1 MSVQAQINELTDQ
14 LNYYNTRYY
23 QDSVS
28 EISDFEFDKLLEKLI
43 ALEKEHPELKREDSP
58 TQRVGGT
65 ITKTFQPVFHRF
77 PMLSLGNTYSEQELL
92 DFDDRVRKGLPDQSY
107 EYICEQKF
115 DGISLSIRYENGILK
130 LGATRGDGTRGDAI
144 TANVKTIKT
153 LPLVIKNTKYEV
165 GSKKSEVGSMKYEG
179 GDKENE
185 VGSQEENEVGS
196 KRNEVGE
203 QTSTLAS
210 YLLPPTPDFLP
221 PTSYPLPQLFE
232 VRGEGFMSFSSF
244 QRLNKDLE
252 EAEETPYANPRN
264 AASGAFKLQDS
275 TEVARRGL
283 DCFVYQY
290 LADEELFE
298 THEQSLIALK
308 NWGFNVSQTWQ
319 KCTNIQQVLEYI
331 KNWEEKRFELPLATD
346 GIVIKVNSF
355 AQREELGYT
364 AKSPRW
370 AIAYKYKAE
379 SKSAILKAVTYQVGR
394 TGAITPV
401 AELDNE
407 SLNGKGIHLSGTTV
421 KRASLHNANEI
432 ERQGLRLRL
441 GDTVFV
447 EKGGEIIPKVTG
459 VDVSKRNENSPNFQ
473 YITHCPAC
481 GTELIRKEGEAN
493 HYCPNEKGCPPQI
506 KGRLEHFIHRK
517 AMNLES
523 LGEGKIELLFEKGL
537 VNNPADFYQLH
548 EGNLL
553 GLEKTIVDES
563 TGKSKK
569 VSFQKKTVENILAAI
584 EKSKSVPFKQVLFS
598 IGIRY
603 VGATVA
609 EKLANYFKNI
619 DALQA
624 ASLEQLTNVPEIGE
638 RIAQSVVTFFAES
651 DNQLLI
657 QQLKAAGLQFTTQEE
672 EVIVEGETLAGKS
685 FLYTGTF
692 QHFERDDLELKIEAN
707 GGKVLSGVSG
717 KLDFLI
723 VGEKPGAS
731 KIDKASKLGVKMISE
746 EEFLRM
752 LGAIPKDSD
761 V

>member
-1 MSVQAQINELTDQ
+1 MSAQAQINELTDQ

-28 EISDFEFDKLLEKLI
+28 EITDFEFDKLLEKLT
-43 ALEKEHPELKREDSP
+43 ALEKEHPEFKREDSP

-65 ITKTFQPVFHRF
+65 ITKIFQPVFHRY

-92 DFDDRVRKGLPDQSY
+92 DFDERVRKGLQDQPY

-130 LGATRGDGTRGDAI
+130 LGATRGDGTRGDDI

-153 LPLVIKNTKYEV
+153 LPLVISN
-165 GSKKSEVGSMKYEG
+165 
-179 GDKENE
+179 
-185 VGSQEENEVGS
+185 
-196 KRNEVGE
+196 
-203 QTSTLAS
+203 ST
-210 YLLPPTPDFLP
+210 PPP
-221 PTSYPLPQLFE
+221 LFE

-244 QRLNKDLE
+244 ERLNKDLE
-252 EAEETPYANPRN
+252 EADDTPYANPRN

-275 TEVARRGL
+275 AEVARRGL
-283 DCFVYQY
+283 DCFIYQF
-290 LADEELFE
+290 LADQELFE

-319 KCTNIQQVLEYI
+319 KCTDIQQVLEYI
-331 KNWEEKRFELPLATD
+331 LHWQEKRFELPLATD
-346 GIVIKVNSF
+346 GIVIKINSF

-379 SKSAILKAVTYQVGR
+379 SKSAILKSVTYQVGR

-432 ERQGLRLRL
+432 ERLGLRL

-459 VDVSKRNENSPNFQ
+459 LDLAKRKSDSIEFQ

-481 GTELIRKEGEAN
+481 QTELIRKEGEAN
-493 HYCPNEKGCPPQI
+493 HYCPNENGCPPQI

-537 VNNPADFYQLH
+537 VNNPADFYQLQ
-548 EGNLL
+548 ESNLL
-553 GLEKTIVDES
+553 GLEKTIIDEGS
-563 TGKSKK
+563 GKSKK

-584 EKSKSVPFKQVLFS
+584 EKSKSVPFKQVLFG

-609 EKLANYFKNI
+609 EKLASYFKNI
-619 DALQA
+619 DALKA
-624 ASLEQLTNVPEIGE
+624 ATLEQLTNVPEIGE

-651 DNQLLI
+651 DNQVLI
-657 QQLKAAGLQFTTQEE
+657 ERLKAAGLQFTTQEE
-672 EVIVEGETLAGKS
+672 DVIVESETLAGKS

-723 VGEKPGAS
+723 VGEKPGTS
-731 KIDKASKLGVKMISE
+731 KIDKATKLGVKMISE
-746 EEFLRM
+746 EDFLAM
-752 LGAIPKDSD
+752 LG
-761 V
+761 